1 MHHRMILCEEVPLQP
16 WIHQGMQRDLP
27 RTICHLVE
35 HFFWSFQKI
44 YRNLKA
50 KHEHER
56 NWKSC
61 FEEFRNRT
69 MFANLFANDR
79 FVIELSRK
87 HRVVV
92 SKPLVCFLELV
103 PKLYSTDVFFGWA
116 NLVYFLNEKCSIFKC
131 EVFFKHFVGSQLN
144 WSQVGDIVVGSC
156 DPDNIRVNAKVE
168 AQTGKR
174 SGQQIESVQTKK
186 KVIKCKKTTEKR
198 TFFLGG
204 VLCRLLLLLCQI
216 DSLPQCSLRC
226 WWTQLRELWIVNCRF
241 HKVTMTNYMTLKCI
255 EIHLKDITV
264 KINDS
269 WNIRIVVDIYNICIY
284 NISIYNCKCKYHY
297 VVKIIRVSRPPRSR
311 SAGNAAGLRQ
321 GWKARLA
328 LRRRLRR
335 PPATAADHGGAR

>member
-16 WIHQGMQRDLP
+16 WIYQGMQRDLP
-27 RTICHLVE
+27 RTICRLVE

-61 FEEFRNRT
+61 FEEFRIRT

-92 SKPLVCFLELV
+92 PKPLVCFLELV

-116 NLVYFLNEKCSIFKC
+116 NLVYFLNEKCWIFKC
-131 EVFFKHFVGSQLN
+131 EVFFKLVGSHLN
-144 WSQVGDIVVGSC
+144 GFWGGRHRGGELWPGQHPSERQGRGADGDC
-156 DPDNIRVNAKVE
+156 
-168 AQTGKR
+168 
-174 SGQQIESVQTKK
+174 SGQQIESVKNNRKK
-186 KVIKCKKTTEKR
+186 GHF
-198 TFFLGG
+198 FFL
-204 VLCRLLLLLCQI
+204 VCATCCFSCARLI
-216 DSLPQCSLRC
+216 RC
-226 WWTQLRELWIVNCRF
+226 LNAVSVAGEPNSVNCELWIADF
-241 HKVTMTNYMTLKCI
+241 MTLKCI

-269 WNIRIVVDIYNICIY
+269 WNIRIVVDIYNIYIY
-284 NISIYNCKCKYHY
+284 NISIYN
-297 VVKIIRVSRPPRSR
+297 
-311 SAGNAAGLRQ
+311 NL
-321 GWKARLA
+321 
-328 LRRRLRR
+328 
-335 PPATAADHGGAR
+335 